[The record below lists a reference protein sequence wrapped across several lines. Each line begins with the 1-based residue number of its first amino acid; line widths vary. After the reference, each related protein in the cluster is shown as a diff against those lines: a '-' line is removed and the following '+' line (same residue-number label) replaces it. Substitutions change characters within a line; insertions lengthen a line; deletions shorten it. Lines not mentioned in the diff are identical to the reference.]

1 MTLQTIEQWINNPGR
16 DYETGLAIYN
26 AYKIDNNFDNF
37 FQSNLNP
44 PAGSMQFN
52 MLYNKVCEI
61 ARKIRLKPSL
71 AKQQPI
77 IVKPID
83 IDELKRNKLAGI
95 QPAGR
100 ARIADNPL
108 IEVSKLP
115 EDLQA
120 LYYENKNLTKEIHQL
135 HEELKAI
142 PKGNEYNN
150 ARKQK
155 ALELTGKEEKRADN
169 WARLDT
175 WYRKN
180 ILTTPEQKAE
190 FDAKKDELKV
200 SLKEAKK
207 MLQNIEN
214 LKINISRTKKA
225 VAEKPALAE
234 KLNPKIEAWQ
244 KELDQLEEKLK

>member
-37 FQSNLNP
+37 FQSNMNP
-44 PAGSMQFN
+44 QSGSMQFN

-71 AKQQPI
+71 VKQQPI
-77 IVKPID
+77 TVKPIN
-83 IDELKRNKLAGI
+83 IDELKKNKLAGI

-100 ARIADNPL
+100 ARISDNPL

-120 LYYENKNLTKEIHQL
+120 LYFENKTLTKEIGQL
-135 HEELKAI
+135 HQELKDI
-142 PKGNEYNN
+142 KKGNEYNN
-150 ARKQK
+150 ARKEK
-155 ALELTGKEEKRADN
+155 AILITGKEDKRADN
-169 WARLDT
+169 WVKIDT
-175 WYRKN
+175 WYREN
-180 ILTTPEQKAE
+180 ILTTPEQQAE
-190 FDAKKDELKV
+190 FDAKKEELKV

-207 MLQNIEN
+207 MLQKIEN

-225 VAEKPALAE
+225 IAGVPVVSDKVLQ
-234 KLNPKIEAWQ
+234 KLEAWQ
-244 KELDQLEEKLK
+244 KELDELEEKVK